1 MADEIVYIN
10 AAEGM
15 KRVMNNAKLYAKLL
29 GKFKTDTKLDELD
42 AALAGGDWE
51 KAQAAAHTLKGVAAN
66 LSLSELFKQS
76 LELETQIK
84 AKAVAP
90 SQFEALKTVFA
101 QTLEEA
107 DKVIAQ
113 NG

>member
-1 MADEIVYIN
+1 MADEVIYVN
-10 AAEGM
+10 LNEGV
-15 KRVMNNAKLYAKLL
+15 KRVMNNAKLYIKLL
-29 GKFKTDTKLDELD
+29 TKFKTDTKLDDLET
-42 AALAGGDWE
+42 ALGAGDLE
-51 KAQAAAHTLKGVAAN
+51 KAQAAAHTLKGLAAN

-84 AKAVAP
+84 AQAVDPGQIETLKAA
-90 SQFEALKTVFA
+90 FA
-101 QTLEEA
+101 QTLQEV

>member
-1 MADEIVYIN
+1 MADEVIYVNI
-10 AAEGM
+10 AEGV
-15 KRVMNNAKLYAKLL
+15 KRVMNNTKLYVKLL
-29 GKFKTDTKLDELD
+29 AKFKTDTKLDDLQ
-42 AALAGGDWE
+42 AGLEAGDWE
-51 KAQAAAHTLKGVAAN
+51 KAQTAAHTLKGLAAN
-66 LSLSELFKQS
+66 LSLTELFKQT

-90 SQFEALKTVFA
+90 NQFETVQNVFA
-101 QTLEEA
+101 QTLQEA